1 MRPLEDARAE
11 VLETV
16 FPLGSETVPLA
27 EAEGRILAEDVR
39 APTDVPP
46 FPNSAMDGFAVI
58 ASDVAS
64 PPVRLRVV
72 EDVPAGSVATRTVTS
87 GMANKIMT
95 GAPMPAGADAVV
107 KVEVTRQPD
116 PETVVILEAV
126 APGTAVRPAGGDMP
140 AGSLVL
146 GAGAALGPVELG
158 LLATAGVGSPRVGR
172 RPRVALMATGDELR
186 PAETVALEP
195 GQIRDS
201 NRPLLRGLIHQA
213 GGEVID
219 LGIVGDEEAA
229 LTNALNRAAEESDA
243 IVTSGGVSMGEYD
256 LIKRVLSARGTVDFW
271 QVAMQP
277 AKPFAFGHIE
287 SVPLFGLP
295 GNPVSV
301 MVAFEQFARPALLK
315 MQDATRLFRPRIVVP
330 MGEAIDTDPEKVVFV
345 RVALH
350 REGHGLTARSSGGQS
365 SNVLSALGAA
375 DGLAVVPVGTGR
387 VDEGSL
393 VEVELFRHPSAEF
406 GR

>member
-1 MRPLEDARAE
+1 LRSGDSAGVQHQHVPFRRSSPGRSRPRLDLLRRGEGGRRATGDPTRAPRQRGGDGPRHPIRSRAPRRSRVPLPSRQRQRRPRGEAPLSRVGRPTPRDDLMRPLEDARAE

-87 GMANKIMT
+87 GTAIKIMT

-116 PETVVILEAV
+116 PETVEILEAV
-126 APGTAVRPAGGDMP
+126 APGTAVRPAGGDIP

-301 MVAFEQFARPALLK
+301 MVAFEQF
-315 MQDATRLFRPRIVVP
+315 
-330 MGEAIDTDPEKVVFV
+330 
-345 RVALH
+345 
-350 REGHGLTARSSGGQS
+350 
-365 SNVLSALGAA
+365 
-375 DGLAVVPVGTGR
+375 
-387 VDEGSL
+387 
-393 VEVELFRHPSAEF
+393 
-406 GR
+406 